1 MKTKLIIVIV
11 LGILFIVS
19 SIFAIVNASRLLS
32 EGFKEML
39 DFDECDY
46 RSSPRPVLDDL
57 EERDDIEP
65 IDEKFY
71 CVNNRKRNI
80 AESLAYLI
88 ISLPLAIFFYRKLI
102 KFKND

>member
-1 MKTKLIIVIV
+1 MIVII
-11 LGILFIVS
+11 LGILFIVAS
-19 SIFAIVNASRLLS
+19 VFAIVNASRLLG

-39 DFDECDY
+39 DFDECEY
-46 RSSPRPVLDDL
+46 RSSPKPVLEDL
-57 EERDDIEP
+57 EEREDVKP
-65 IDEKFY
+65 IDEDFY

-102 KFKND
+102 KLKND